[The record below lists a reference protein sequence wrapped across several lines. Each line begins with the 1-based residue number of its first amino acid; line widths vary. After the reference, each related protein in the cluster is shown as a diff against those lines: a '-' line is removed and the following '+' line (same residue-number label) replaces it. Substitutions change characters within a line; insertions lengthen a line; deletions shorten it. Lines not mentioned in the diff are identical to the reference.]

1 MGFSGGGSSVLL
13 PHTHD
18 GRIAQDGGALNF
30 ANVTQSQ
37 SSAGEIFYSDKVA
50 LQQLTYPCVP
60 AGETLTAAV
69 ASTAPSWA
77 ASTPGGHSLIYSQTG
92 LTHNFDTGHLTD
104 MANFRY
110 LEFYMNF
117 SSSIQQPLAFEFYD
131 PDGNLWSSHGNN
143 YSQVGQ
149 YLGVD
154 YTQANTGTFQTT
166 FGQNINTAGETDQG
180 WNLYIKML
188 SYIERQPAS
197 SADFSYFFGQ
207 RYTQGVYSPAMT
219 RQSIGTIANGTTTST
234 DKQMVQGVKM
244 TSPTSDQSDGIVQIW
259 GLGAA

>member
-1 MGFSGGGSSVLL
+1 MGFSGSGSAVTR
-13 PHTHD
+13 PHTHSSA
-18 GRIAQDGGALNF
+18 IVNDGGALDMD
-30 ANVTQSQ
+30 NVTQGSLT
-37 SSAGEIFYSDKVA
+37 AGDVIYSDGNA
-50 LQQLTYPCVP
+50 LQRLAYPGVP
-60 AGETLTAAV
+60 AGEILTAQA

-131 PDGNLWSSHGNN
+131 PDGNLWSTHGNN

-154 YTQANTGTFQTT
+154 YTQANTSTFQTT

-188 SYIERQPAS
+188 SYIERQPAKLS
-197 SADFSYFFGQ
+197 GFFYFFGQ
-207 RYTQGVYSPAMT
+207 RLHT
-219 RQSIGTIANGTTTST
+219 RGLFSCHDTTKYRN
-234 DKQMVQGVKM
+234 DCQRNYNKHR
-244 TSPTSDQSDGIVQIW
+244 
-259 GLGAA
+259 